1 MDVLNDFCFGI
12 EFFRYPGPPLEEL
25 KKDLRLFREN
35 GLNVVR
41 LQTNWAYEEPLEEQ
55 YQFSKIEQI
64 LDYAQE
70 LGMEALVTICLENAP
85 TWLFAQYDVYQEDAT
100 GAKVRHSLPYPIPG
114 DGKPGPCF
122 DNPVA
127 VEKAERYASALVR
140 CLSAHSNV
148 IGWAVWQE
156 ARSVGGIP
164 LTPNQALCWCEH
176 TRQAFIRWLQEKYAT
191 LAEVNAALLTNYG
204 DWQHILPPYLLYVN
218 MKQSPLYMEYAHFLC
233 ERMGKIAEWKKKLVQ
248 ANDPQKRPVMCHT
261 VLAMAE
267 AGLENQWANEY
278 IIAKEMDCFGISS
291 YPKWGTGPYED
302 NEDILALMQPLN
314 AARCA
319 NYGKP
324 VWVEELQFG
333 RPGSILER
341 SVEPT
346 ARDLQNWILTSLASN
361 AKGIIGWSYRDESF
375 CLESFSHGI
384 LDQSGKPH
392 KWFSAVTEIAPF
404 LERNRKVLAG
414 AQLVPDKTAI
424 ILNADNYLL
433 GHMADKEYLAVNAGK
448 ELYKSL
454 VRLGIFPDYIW
465 KEQLSAQRLSQYDH
479 VFLPFPLSV
488 DKDTAKLLRDYV
500 AAGGHLIS
508 EACPASYTALSCA
521 EKHSLANGLDQLFGC
536 TEDNVCEIQDPA
548 VCGGIADEQGRWVE
562 SVHFIQTYTCQT
574 GKPFLWCKE
583 SPAGV
588 RNAYGNGTAE
598 LVGTFFGGKA
608 QNQWLIAEMLGVT
621 QPPELWMR
629 ELDSEACKVLVFYN
643 PHHEEKTMPLPQGTI
658 VDQFHGDVTVE
669 NGVASVSV
677 PAKSSAC
684 LIMKHEDR

>member
-12 EFFRYPGPPLEEL
+12 EFFRYPGPPMEEL

-35 GLNVVR
+35 GLRVIRV
-41 LQTNWAYEEPLEEQ
+41 QTNWAYEEPLEGQ
-55 YQFSKIEQI
+55 YQFSKIEAI
-64 LDYAQE
+64 LDYAEE
-70 LGMEALVTICLENAP
+70 LGIEALVTICLENAP
-85 TWLFAQYDVYQEDAT
+85 TWLFYQYDVYQEDAT

-127 VEKAERYASALVR
+127 VEKAERYASALVG
-140 CLSAHSNV
+140 CLSKHTNV
-148 IGWAVWQE
+148 LGWAVWQE

-164 LTPNQALCWCEH
+164 LVPNQALCWCEH
-176 TRQAFIRWLQEKYAT
+176 TRQAFIRWLQEKYTT
-191 LAEVNAALLTNYG
+191 LENANIALLTNYG
-204 DWQHILPPYLLYVN
+204 NWQHILPPYLHYVN

-233 ERMGKIAEWKKKLVQ
+233 QRMGRIASWKKKLVK
-248 ANDPQKRPVMCHT
+248 ANDPQKRLVMCHT
-261 VLAMAE
+261 VLAMTE

-302 NEDILALMQPLN
+302 NEDILALLQPLN

-346 ARDLQNWILTSLASN
+346 AQDLQNWILTSLASN

-392 KWFSAVTEIAPF
+392 KWFSGITEITPF
-404 LERNRKVLAG
+404 LERNRAVFAQ
-414 AQLVPDKTAI
+414 AQLQTDKTAI
-424 ILNADNYLL
+424 LINADNYLL
-433 GHMADKEYLAVNAGK
+433 GHMADKEYLAVNSGK
-448 ELYKSL
+448 ELYKML
-454 VRLGIFPDYIW
+454 ARLGIFPDYIW
-465 KEQLSAQRLSQYDH
+465 KEQLSAERLSQYDH

-488 DKDTAKLLRDYV
+488 DKATADMLREYV

-508 EACPASYTALSCA
+508 EACPASYTELSCA
-521 EKHSLANGLDQLFGC
+521 QKHSLANGLEQLFGC
-536 TEDNVCEIQDPA
+536 AEANVCEIQDPA
-548 VCGGIADEQGRWVE
+548 VRDGITDEKDREVE
-562 SVHFIQTYTCQT
+562 AVHFVQTYQCGT
-574 GKPFLWCKE
+574 GVPFLWCGAT
-583 SPAGV
+583 PAGV
-588 RNAYGNGTAE
+588 RNAYGKGTAE
-598 LVGTFFGGKA
+598 LIGTFFGATAKNA
-608 QNQWLIAEMLGVT
+608 WLITGLLGVT
-621 QPPELWMR
+621 EAPDLWTR
-629 ELDSEACKVLVFYN
+629 QLVSAQHRVLVIYN
-643 PHHEEKTMPLPQGTI
+643 PHKEAKSMPLPQGVI
-658 VDQFHGDVTVE
+658 VDQFHGDISQE
-669 NGVASVSV
+669 NGVAMVSVS
-677 PAKSSAC
+677 AKSSAC
-684 LIMKHEDR
+684 LIMK

>member
-1 MDVLNDFCFGI
+1 MDVLKDFCFGI

-25 KKDLRLFREN
+25 KKDMRLFRDN
-35 GLNVVR
+35 GLRVIRV
-41 LQTNWAYEEPLEEQ
+41 QTNWAYEEPLEEQ
-55 YQFSKIEQI
+55 YRFSKIEAI
-64 LDYAQE
+64 LEYAQE
-70 LGMEALVTICLENAP
+70 LGMEVLVTVCLENAP

-100 GAKVRHSLPYPIPG
+100 GHKVRHSLPYPIPG

-127 VEKAERYASALVR
+127 VEKAERYASALIR
-140 CLSAHSNV
+140 CLSAYTNV

-164 LTPNQALCWCEH
+164 LTPKQALCWCEH
-176 TRQAFIRWLQEKYAT
+176 TRQAFIRWLREKYTT
-191 LAEVNAALLTNYG
+191 LEAANNALLTNYG

-218 MKQSPLYMEYAHFLC
+218 MKQCPLYMEYAHFLC
-233 ERMGKIAEWKKKLVQ
+233 ARMGKIAAWKKKLVR
-248 ANDPQKRPVMCHT
+248 ANDPKKRPVMCHT
-261 VLAMAE
+261 VLAMTE

-291 YPKWGTGPYED
+291 YPKWGTDAYAD

-319 NYGKP
+319 NEGKP

-346 ARDLQNWILTSLASN
+346 GRDLQNWILASIGSN

-375 CLESFSHGI
+375 CLESFNHGI

-404 LERNRKVLAG
+404 LERNRSVFAQ
-414 AQLVPDKTAI
+414 AQLEKSKTAI
-424 ILNADNYLL
+424 LINEDNYLL

-448 ELYKSL
+448 ELYKTL
-454 VRLGIFPDYIW
+454 VRLGIFPDYVW
-465 KEQLSAQRLSQYDH
+465 KEQLSAEKLSQYDH

-488 DKDTAKLLRDYV
+488 EKETAQLLCDYV

-508 EACPASYTALSCA
+508 EACPASYTELSCA
-521 EKHSLANGLDQLFGC
+521 QKHSLANALTQLLGC
-536 TEDNVCEIQDPA
+536 EEDNVYEIQDPA
-548 VCGGIADEQGRWVE
+548 VRGGIADAQSRAVE
-562 SVHFIQTYTCQT
+562 PVHLIQTYTCST
-574 GKPFLWCKE
+574 GEPFLWCRE
-583 SPAGV
+583 AIAGV
-588 RNAYGNGTAE
+588 RNAYGKGTAE
-598 LVGTFFGGKA
+598 LVGTFFGG
-608 QNQWLIAEMLGVT
+608 NPRNRWLIAEMLGVAQT
-621 QPPELWMR
+621 PQLWMR
-629 ELDSEACKVLVFYN
+629 ELNSPDWKVLVCYN
-643 PHHEEKTMPLPQGTI
+643 PHHEEKSVPLPQGTI
-658 VDQFHGDVTVE
+658 VDQFHGNVTTE
-669 NGVASVSV
+669 NGVATVSV
-677 PAKSSAC
+677 PAKSSVC
-684 LIMKHEDR
+684 LIMKPDKC